1 MSSWRDSLT
10 SIPGTVAQLINESA
24 SNLLHVSSSL
34 GSTVGLGGSGSTGSG
49 SEGGGSEESGPQ
61 SAEYRALPIPASL
74 VREQWRL
81 IFTSDANIQDLQA
94 AIAHCRDLVL
104 LSEELSEE
112 RRWLV
117 RHLVDLR
124 YSLQELEE
132 AQEQHSL
139 ASDMVVMNA
148 IRAVVGHH
156 FVPHHPHHGKRN
168 RLQAAAKRHYCDH
181 CTTIIWSVVQNSYV
195 CSDCGFLVH
204 QKCIDSVK
212 RVCAHVLVSER
223 QHPISEICPEIG
235 LASQGYKCA
244 ECGTMLNIKNTWIEP
259 RLCDYSGL
267 YYCPRCN
274 WNDSNFIPAR
284 IIHNWDFSPRRV
296 SRTAL
301 QEIRLFLNKPLIRL
315 EEDNPKL
322 FVFVEKLCAVKKLRQ
337 NLVHMR
343 HYLAACKIASELKLV
358 DQQLGVRRH
367 LAQSNEFYS
376 LNDLS
381 QVESGALIEFLQ
393 GVFKAFNDHIR
404 SCPMC
409 LAQAYICEI
418 CSNNEV
424 IFPFDDGCIKCDQCN
439 SIFHRVCLTRKN
451 MICPK
456 CIRIQ
461 ERRLQLD
468 RMKSTEDDDGVA
480 TDDDVTPAE

>member
-1 MSSWRDSLT
+1 MSSWRESLT

-24 SNLLHVSSSL
+24 SSLLHTSSSL
-34 GSTVGLGGSGSTGSG
+34 GSTVGPLGSTGSG
-49 SEGGGSEESGPQ
+49 SEGDSEEGGPQ
-61 SAEYRALPIPASL
+61 GEYRALPIPASL

-81 IFTSDANIQDLQA
+81 IFTSDASIQDLQA

-104 LSEELSEE
+104 LSDELSDE

-132 AQEQHSL
+132 AQEQQSL
-139 ASDMVVMNA
+139 APDMVVMNA

-156 FVPHHPHHGKRN
+156 FVPHHPHHGKRS
-168 RLQAAAKRHYCDH
+168 RLQAAARRNYCDH
-181 CTTIIWSVVQNSYV
+181 CTSIIWSVVQASYV

-204 QKCIDSVK
+204 QKCIDGVK
-212 RVCAHVLVSER
+212 RVCAHVQVSER
-223 QHPISEICPEIG
+223 QHPIAEICPEVG
-235 LASQGYKCA
+235 LAAQGYKCA
-244 ECGTMLNIKNTWIEP
+244 ECETLLNLKNTWVEP

-267 YYCPRCN
+267 YYCPHCN

-343 HYLAACKIASELKLV
+343 HYLAACRIASELKLV
-358 DQQLGVRRH
+358 DQQLGCRRH

-376 LNDLS
+376 LRIS
-381 QVESGALIEFLQ
+381 
-393 GVFKAFNDHIR
+393 R
-404 SCPMC
+404 RCCPMC

-424 IFPFDDGCIKCDQCN
+424 IFPFDDGCIKCEQCN
-439 SIFHRVCLTRKN
+439 SIYHRVCLTRKN

-468 RMKSTEDDDGVA
+468 RMRSTEDDEVA
-480 TDDDVTPAE
+480 TDDEVAVAE

>member
-10 SIPGTVAQLINESA
+10 NIPGTVANFINESA
-24 SNLLHVSSSL
+24 STASSYLHSQGPTRSPTPTA
-34 GSTVGLGGSGSTGSG
+34 TVGSV
-49 SEGGGSEESGPQ
+49 SEESVPQ
-61 SAEYRALPIPASL
+61 GEYKALPIPSSL
-74 VREQWRL
+74 VKEQWRL
-81 IFTSDANIQDLQA
+81 IFTSDANIQDLNA

-104 LSEELSEE
+104 LSEECSEE

-132 AQEQHSL
+132 AQAL
-139 ASDMVVMNA
+139 ASDVVVMNA
-148 IRAVVGHH
+148 IKAVVGHH
-156 FVPHHPHHGKRN
+156 FVPHHPHGRKN
-168 RLQAAAKRHYCDH
+168 RLQAAAKRFYCDH
-181 CTTIIWSVVQNSYV
+181 CTTIIWSVVQASYI
-195 CSDCGFLVH
+195 CSDCGYLVH
-204 QKCIDSVK
+204 QKCIDNVK

-223 QHPISEICPEIG
+223 QHPISEICPEVG
-235 LASQGYKCA
+235 LAAQNYKCA
-244 ECGTMLNIKNTWIEP
+244 ECGTLLNLKSSWIEP

-267 YYCPRCN
+267 YYCPSCN
-274 WNDSNFIPAR
+274 WNDNCFVPAR

-296 SRTAL
+296 SRAAQ
-301 QEIRLFLNKPLIRL
+301 QEIRLFLDRALIRL

-343 HYLAACKIASELKLV
+343 HYLAACKLAMEHKLV
-358 DQQLGVRRH
+358 EQQMAGRRH

-376 LNDLS
+376 LSDLT
-381 QVESGALIEFLQ
+381 QVESGVLTEFLQ
-393 GVFKAFNDHIR
+393 GVFKAFGDHIR
-404 SCPMC
+404 SCDMC
-409 LAQAYICEI
+409 LAKAYICEI

-424 IFPFDDGCIKCDQCN
+424 IFPFDDGCIKCEQCN
-439 SIFHRVCLTRKN
+439 SIYHRVCLTRKN

-456 CIRIQ
+456 CVRIQ

-468 RMKSTEDDDGVA
+468 RLKSTEDA
-480 TDDDVTPAE
+480 KDVSEGHSDVVELSLA